1 MARNGWFRRRSQAV
15 QKAEQVPEGL
25 WTKCPKC
32 EVILFVPE
40 LEKALR
46 VCGKCGYHYRLGWQ
60 DRLRITVDE
69 GSFQEMDREVQAC
82 DPLNFPEY
90 REKLEKGRS
99 STGLREGFVT
109 GQAAIHGFDCIIGVA
124 DFSFMGG
131 SMGSSVGEKIVRAM
145 EKAIEL
151 RLPVIMFT
159 ASGGARM
166 QEGLLSLMQM
176 AKTAA
181 GCARLM
187 DEGIPYSTVFTDPTM
202 AGVHASYASVGDI
215 IISEPG
221 ALVGFAGQRVAA
233 QAQVT
238 KVPENFQRAEFQL
251 EHGMVDLIVPRRE
264 MRDTLGKILRFC
276 AAEVTGDRRES

>member
-15 QKAEQVPEGL
+15 KNAQQVPEGL

-32 EVILFVPE
+32 EEILFAPE
-40 LEKALR
+40 LEKNLR

-60 DRLRITVDE
+60 DRLRVTVDE
-69 GSFQEMDREVQAC
+69 GSFVETDRELRAV
-82 DPLNFPEY
+82 DPLAFPEY
-90 REKLEKGRS
+90 EQKLAKGRTS
-99 STGLREGFVT
+99 SGLQEGFVT
-109 GQAAIHGFDCIIGVA
+109 GSASIHGLSCMVGVA
-124 DFSFMGG
+124 DFAFMGG

-145 EKAIEL
+145 ERAVES
-151 RLPVIMFT
+151 RLPVILFT

-187 DEGIPYSTVFTDPTM
+187 DAGIPYIVVFTDPTM

-238 KVPENFQRAEFQL
+238 KVPDNFQRAEFQL
-251 EHGMVDLIVPRRE
+251 EHGMIDLVVPRRE

-276 AAEVTGDRRES
+276 EAEVSSGERAV